1 MPPKDQERLTR
12 IQESLRQNQWD
23 ALVLF
28 HPDNIVM
35 ASGMLP
41 GSTHVV
47 AVVTADGRVLLITP
61 WWREEFAHQESWA
74 DEIWTFDWCR
84 GLSGV
89 EPLGAM
95 VEKLKESS
103 RTISIRDCGVRRANA
118 PL

>member
-41 GSTHVV
+41 GSSHV
-47 AVVTADGRVLLITP
+47 ATVVSADGHVLLITP
-61 WWREEFAHQESWA
+61 WWREEFAH
-74 DEIWTFDWCR
+74 
-84 GLSGV
+84 
-89 EPLGAM
+89 
-95 VEKLKESS
+95 
-103 RTISIRDCGVRRANA
+103 RRAGPTKSGRSTGA
-118 PL
+118 GA

>member
-41 GSTHVV
+41 GSIARRYGRKRRWPCSADYALV
-47 AVVTADGRVLLITP
+47 ARGVCPSGELGRRNLDVRLVP
-61 WWREEFAHQESWA
+61 
-74 DEIWTFDWCR
+74 
-84 GLSGV
+84 GL
-89 EPLGAM
+89 E
-95 VEKLKESS
+95 
-103 RTISIRDCGVRRANA
+103 RRRAAWRNG
-118 PL
+118 